1 MKGEAVTRK
10 ACDQL
15 IYMSARTM
23 MENGASMSMVLDR
36 FLTFS
41 AGQACLCDG
50 AFNAAVAFRQ
60 IADKIEAGTFAHLE
74 PVRGEQKH

>member
-1 MKGEAVTRK
+1 MNSETKTRK
-10 ACDQL
+10 DCDQL
-15 IYMSARTM
+15 IYMSAQAM
-23 MENGASMSMVLDR
+23 MEHGASLSMVLDR

-50 AFNAAVAFRQ
+50 AFNAAAAFRQ

-74 PVRGEQKH
+74 PVQGERKH